1 MTDSNFEFEHDDD
14 ARIPMPPS
22 AKTAQETSLR
32 ERATR
37 RRTPSTVKRND
48 WIWIVIAGALV
59 VVMVVVF
66 MMVAALVGLD
76 FASAASNEDDSTSI
90 AVMPTPVD
98 ARVDYGVAPAN
109 GLPSRLTLANGEEI
123 RLTPWDG
130 QERMTLLFLGL
141 DRRPGENGLGYR
153 TDTIILIS
161 IDPATNE
168 VGLLSIP
175 RDLYVAVPGYS
186 ARQRIN
192 TAMALGELQRT
203 GYGPSMALLTVQQ
216 NFNIPIDDYFVADF
230 TALVALIDAIGGI
243 DVNVEKPITDY
254 QFPDM
259 NYGYDPL
266 VLSPGLQH
274 MDGYTAQKYAR
285 TRHGDSDFDR
295 ARRQQ
300 DVLFAIRDQLLSLES
315 LPSMVLQAPSL
326 YASVQENVVTSMTL
340 EEMLRL
346 ALYVKDV
353 PQANIHTAVLDADY
367 VSDFM
372 TDEGADVLVPHEGS
386 VPWLMAQ
393 TFGEDYWR

>member
-1 MTDSNFEFEHDDD
+1 M
-14 ARIPMPPS
+14 
-22 AKTAQETSLR
+22 
-32 ERATR
+32 
-37 RRTPSTVKRND
+37 
-48 WIWIVIAGALV
+48 IVMFA
-59 VVMVVVF
+59 VF
-66 MMVAALVGLD
+66 TMVAVVVGLD
-76 FASAASNEDDSTSI
+76 FAEAASNEGESTSI
-90 AVMPTPVD
+90 AALPTPVD
-98 ARVDYGVAPAN
+98 ARVDYGVAPVS

-123 RLTPWDG
+123 RLSPWDG
-130 QERMTLLFLGL
+130 QERLTLLFLGL

-161 IDPATNE
+161 IDPATNNI
-168 VGLLSIP
+168 GLLSIP

-192 TAMALGELQRT
+192 TAMALGELQRM
-203 GYGPSMALLTVQQ
+203 GYGPSLALLTVQQ

-243 DVNVEKPITDY
+243 EVSVEKPIADY

-300 DVLFAIRDQLLSLES
+300 TVLFAIRDQLLSLDS

-326 YASVQENVVTSMTL
+326 YASVQENVVTSMSL

-353 PQANIHTAVLDADY
+353 PQANIHTAVMDANY

-372 TDEGADVLVPHEGS
+372 TDDGSDVLMPHEGS

-393 TFGEDYWR
+393 TFGEGYWR